1 RNPAIMGALDAAV
14 VSGNPSSTP
23 PIRLAQTGPD
33 ERGLLVIQPVYRG
46 GVQPTDTAARR
57 ALLVGDTTAVLELNG
72 LVQKILD
79 GA

>member
-1 RNPAIMGALDAAV
+1 
-14 VSGNPSSTP
+14 
-23 PIRLAQTGPD
+23 
-33 ERGLLVIQPVYRG
+33 GLLVIQPVYRG

-79 GA
+79 GAGLMSDHEIGLRLYVGPQADPANLVYRHDSQAR